1 VSNFDNYSRKNGKL
15 PHQILFLFLLAL
27 ICVLSIWAYLSPL
40 DITTEAFGRVVPSR
54 HIQTVQHLEGGIIES
69 IDVSEG
75 DVVVRGDPLIT
86 LEATASAADFDQL
99 NVRMASLRVD
109 LARLEGELSDSG
121 QLIFPDG
128 LESTYPELVDASR
141 RLFTSNTSHIR
152 NLVSAQTANVE
163 QRREEIRQIQ
173 ARITKNLENL
183 SLLQQQV
190 SISDDLLESELTN
203 KMLHLDLLK
212 EESELGGLLEEDN
225 AALKRVEAAL
235 KEAKIRVS
243 TIKGN
248 YVSEARS
255 ELGEKLSLLEEL
267 LQQEGKLKDSLKR
280 TVLRAPVDGIVKT
293 IHQSTI
299 AGVVLPGDVIV
310 ELVPK
315 GGELVVEAQF
325 PIHEI
330 VYIQSGQHA
339 KVRLLNPDTF
349 SFGQIQGTVENISPD
364 SITTEDGLPYYKVMV
379 KLEKD
384 FFVHKEEIY
393 KLMPGIQVSCS
404 IITGKRTVLEY
415 LLGPFMGSF
424 GEVFT
429 ER

>member
-1 VSNFDNYSRKNGKL
+1 
-15 PHQILFLFLLAL
+15 
-27 ICVLSIWAYLSPL
+27 
-40 DITTEAFGRVVPSR
+40 
-54 HIQTVQHLEGGIIES
+54 
-69 IDVSEG
+69 
-75 DVVVRGDPLIT
+75 
-86 LEATASAADFDQL
+86 
-99 NVRMASLRVD
+99 M
-109 LARLEGELSDSG
+109 
-121 QLIFPDG
+121 
-128 LESTYPELVDASR
+128 
-141 RLFTSNTSHIR
+141 
-152 NLVSAQTANVE
+152 SAQTANVE

-173 ARITKNLENL
+173 ARIAKNLENL
-183 SLLQQQV
+183 SLLEQQV
-190 SISDDLLESELTN
+190 SISDDLLESDLTN

-212 EESELGGLLEEDN
+212 EESELGGLLEEDY

-235 KEAKIRVS
+235 KEAEIRVS
-243 TIKGN
+243 TIKDN
-248 YVSEARS
+248 YISEARS

-267 LQQEGKLKDSLKR
+267 RQQEGKLKDSLKR

-293 IHQSTI
+293 IHQSTV
-299 AGVVLPGDVIV
+299 AGVVLPGDIIV

-384 FFVHKEEIY
+384 FFVHKEKVY

-424 GEVFT
+424 GTVFT